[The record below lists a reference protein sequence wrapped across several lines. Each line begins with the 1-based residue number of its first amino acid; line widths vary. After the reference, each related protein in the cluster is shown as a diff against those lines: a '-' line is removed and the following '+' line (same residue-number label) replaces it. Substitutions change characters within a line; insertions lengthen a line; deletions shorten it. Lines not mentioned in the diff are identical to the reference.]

1 MNNRANNAFQSD
13 KAGDPRP
20 FGLYDPQNDRDSC
33 GIGFIADLDARP
45 AHSLVEKGVRILAS
59 LEHRCAIGADGKTS
73 DGAGLMLQLPDG
85 FFRKTVPFTLPPFG
99 EYAVG
104 QLFLP
109 TDPRDAE
116 TCLRLFRETAEREGC
131 RFLGDRDVPVDE
143 SCMGRLAAQSAPV
156 FKQVFVASSFAGES
170 DFVRRL
176 YVIRREVEKA
186 VNEVENRDMSQFYV
200 CSLSPRTIVYK
211 GLVAGSQLSAFY
223 RDLQDADFAV
233 AFCIAH
239 SRYSTNTLPT
249 WRMAQPFRY
258 VAHNGEINTLRGNVN
273 HIRAMEPAF
282 ACDAFGADIEKL
294 KPVVDETGSDTMIF
308 DNVLELLVSAG
319 RSVPHAMMMMVPEAF
334 GDKFVMSEDKRAF
347 YEYHAA
353 LMEPWD
359 GPAAMVFTDGKTYIG
374 GLLDR
379 NGLRPCRYTI
389 TKDGC
394 VIMASETGVID
405 IAPENVRQQGKLTPG
420 KMFLVDLRQHR
431 VVSDSEIKGKISR
444 QSPYRH
450 WVRDNRMQL
459 HNLYA
464 PQSDNA
470 IDAAKL
476 LKTQNEFG
484 YTDEELKLIVNPMAS
499 NAQEPVGSMGFDA
512 PLAVLSHRPQLLF
525 NYFKQQ
531 FAQVTNPPIDPLR
544 EELVM
549 SLMSFL
555 GREHN
560 LLTETAGHFRR
571 LKLSSPL
578 LDADSLAHLEHIAND
593 DVKSVRLSAVFEVK
607 HGGKGLKDALNR
619 LVADAEKAIE
629 SGADILILSDLGFDA
644 EHAPIPSLLAVS
656 GLHHALIRKGLR
668 HKAGI
673 VIETGEAREVIHFAQ
688 LIAFGANA
696 VCPVTALQTV
706 RVMAETAALEK
717 NKSPEEAV
725 SAYMTALK
733 KGLLKCFSRVGIS
746 TVRSFWG
753 SQVFEAVGLGKELIG
768 EYFTG
773 TSSAIGGIGLDDIAA
788 ESAAR
793 HARAFEIPE
802 EPLDV
807 GGFYRLQRGGEEHLW
822 TPQAAMK
829 LRKAVRENS
838 YALYK
843 EYSSMIDGREPLT
856 LRHLL
861 RFKDAAP
868 VDISEVEPVEN
879 IMKRF
884 VSAAMSMGSIN
895 RETHETIAIAMNRIG
910 GRSNSGEGGEDPYRF
925 HERPNGD
932 DLCSKIKQ
940 IASGRF
946 GVTTEYLVNAEELQ
960 IKLAQ
965 GAKPGEGGQ
974 LPAHK
979 VTEEIAR
986 IRHTVSG
993 VSLISPP
1000 PHHDIYS
1007 IEDLAQLIFD
1017 LKTVN
1022 PAAKVSCKLVAKA
1035 GVGTIAA
1042 GVAKAKAD
1050 IAIIAGYDGGT
1061 GASPMTAIRHAGLPW
1076 ELGLA
1081 ETQQALIANGLRD
1094 RIRIQTDGQL
1104 KTGRDLAVAALLGA
1118 EEYGFGTALLI
1129 ALGCCMD
1136 RRCHLDTC
1144 PMGLATQ
1151 NPELR
1156 ARFEGK
1162 PEHIIAFLRF
1172 IAQEMREYMAKL
1184 GFKTVDDM
1192 IGHAELLEMNPA
1204 YDTGKIAGIDFSKL
1218 LAVPAAGVVRHCVK
1232 PQEKEKEHFDE
1243 SLIPMIETTLK
1254 TGLKTT
1260 FALPVHNIN
1269 RAVGTRL
1276 SGEIVKRFGAK
1287 GLPDGS
1293 ITLDL
1298 TGSAGQSLGAFL
1310 AHGVTVRV
1318 NGDANDYVGKGLSGG
1333 RIIVRCPQN
1342 AGFSA
1347 RENVIIG
1354 NVALYGA
1361 TGGEAYF
1368 GGMAGERFAV
1378 RNSGATAVV
1387 EGVGDHCCEYMTG
1400 GTVVI
1405 LGSTGYNFAAGM
1417 SGGIAYVYDET
1428 EIFQT
1433 RCNLDSVDLENVWTK
1448 DDKEALRVLLEKH
1461 YQYTGSERAKE
1472 ILDNRENRF
1481 PLFVKVVPVEYRK
1494 VLDRMKRSEGR
1505 NAEAISATEEVYV

>member
-1 MNNRANNAFQSD
+1 MTNPAAVFFQRNA
-13 KAGDPRP
+13 AGDPCAL
-20 FGLYDPQNDRDSC
+20 GLYDPKNDHDSC
-33 GIGFIADLDARP
+33 GIGFIVNLDAKP
-45 AHSLVEKGVRILAS
+45 AHALVEKGVKILGN
-59 LEHRCAIGADGKTS
+59 LEHRCAIGADRKTS
-73 DGAGLMLQLPDG
+73 DGAGLMLQLPDA
-85 FFRKTVPFTLPPFG
+85 FFRKTLPFSLPRAG
-99 EYAVG
+99 EYAAG

-109 TDPRDAE
+109 RNKEDAE
-116 TCLRLFRETAEREGC
+116 LCLKIFRETAEKEGC
-131 RFLGDRDVPVDE
+131 RFLGKRNVETDDSRLGE
-143 SCMGRLAAQSAPV
+143 LAAKSVPV
-156 FKQVFVASSFAGES
+156 FKQVFVASHGTNETE
-170 DFVRRL
+170 FVRKL
-176 YVIRREVEKA
+176 YVIRHM
-186 VNEVENRDMSQFYV
+186 VENTVRSFKDRDLSQFYI

-211 GLVAGSQLSAFY
+211 GLVAGSQLSTFY
-223 RDLQDADFAV
+223 RDLQDPDFAV

-273 HIRAMEPAF
+273 HIRSVEPAL
-282 ACDAFGADIEKL
+282 ACDAFGADIEKI

-319 RSVPHAMMMMVPEAF
+319 RSVPHAMMMMIPEAF

-353 LMEPWD
+353 MMEPWD

-394 VIMASETGVID
+394 VIMASETGVVD
-405 IAPENVRQQGKLTPG
+405 VAPENVRQQGKLTPG

-464 PQSDNA
+464 PQQDNIVDSA
-470 IDAAKL
+470 ELSKI
-476 LKTQNEFG
+476 QNMFG
-484 YTDEELKLIVNPMAS
+484 YTDEELKLIINPMAS

-512 PLAVLSHRPQLLF
+512 PLAVLSKRPQLLF

-555 GREHN
+555 GRERN
-560 LLTETAGHFRR
+560 LLTETAEHFRR

-578 LDADSLAHLEHIAND
+578 LDRAALAHLEKIANN
-593 DVKSVRLSAVFEVK
+593 DVKSVRLTAVFPAAQ
-607 HGGKGLKDALNR
+607 GGKGLKAALDR
-619 LVADAEKAIE
+619 LSDEAEKAIAD
-629 SGADILILSDLGFDA
+629 GADILILSDLGFDRNN
-644 EHAPIPSLLAVS
+644 APIPSLLAVS

-668 HKAGI
+668 YKAGI
-673 VIETGEAREVIHFAQ
+673 VIETGEAREVIHFAL

-696 VCPVTALQTV
+696 VCPSVALQTV
-706 RVMAETAALEK
+706 RAMAENNMLEK
-717 NKSPEEAV
+717 SKTPEEAV
-725 SAYMTALK
+725 NAYMTALK

-753 SQVFEAVGLGKELIG
+753 SQVFEAVGLGFDVIDA
-768 EYFTG
+768 YFTG
-773 TSSAIGGIGLDDIAA
+773 TASAVGGIGLDEIAA

-793 HARAFEIPE
+793 HAKAFWTDQA
-802 EPLDV
+802 LDV
-807 GGFYRLQRGGEEHLW
+807 GGYYRLQKGGEEHLW

-829 LRKAVRENS
+829 LRKAVRENN
-838 YALYK
+838 YDLYK
-843 EYSSMIDGREPLT
+843 EYSTLIDNRDPLT

-861 RFKDAAP
+861 RFKPGKSVPLDQ
-868 VDISEVEPVEN
+868 VEPVEN

-910 GRSNSGEGGEDPYRF
+910 GRSNSGEGGEDPYRYRS
-925 HERPNGD
+925 RPDGD
-932 DLCSKIKQ
+932 NLCSKIKQ

-1007 IEDLAQLIFD
+1007 IEDLAQLIYD

-1022 PAAKVSCKLVAKA
+1022 PTAKVSCKLVAKA

-1042 GVAKAKAD
+1042 GVSKAKAD
-1050 IAIIAGYDGGT
+1050 VVIIAGYDGGT

-1094 RIRIQTDGQL
+1094 RIVVQTDGQL

-1136 RRCHLDTC
+1136 RKCHLDTC

-1162 PEHIIAFLRF
+1162 PEHIINFLRF
-1172 IAQEMREYMAKL
+1172 IAQELREYMALL
-1184 GFKTVDDM
+1184 GFKTVDEM
-1192 IGHAELLEMNPA
+1192 VGRVERLEFNPEIKAE
-1204 YDTGKIAGIDFSKL
+1204 KISKLDFSKL
-1218 LAVPAAGVVRHCVK
+1218 LAPLPADAVRRCVVR
-1232 PQEKEKEHFDE
+1232 QEKEKTHFDE
-1243 SLIPMIETTLK
+1243 ALLPMIENTLK

-1260 FALPVHNIN
+1260 LSS
-1269 RAVGTRL
+1269 AVRNTDRTVGAGL
-1276 SGEIVKRFGAK
+1276 SGEIVRRFGAQ
-1287 GLPDGS
+1287 GLPEDS
-1293 ITLDL
+1293 ITLEL

-1310 AHGVTVRV
+1310 APGVTIRI

-1333 RIIVRCPQN
+1333 RIIIRHPPGVDYRPQ
-1342 AGFSA
+1342 
-1347 RENVIIG
+1347 ENVIIG

-1368 GGMAGERFAV
+1368 CGVAGERFAV

-1405 LGSTGYNFAAGM
+1405 LGTAGYNFAAGM

-1433 RCNLDSVDLENVWTK
+1433 RCNLDSVDLENVWSK
-1448 DDKEALRVLLEKH
+1448 DDKEVLHALLEKH
-1461 YQYTGSERAKE
+1461 YLYTGSAHAKE
-1472 ILDNRENRF
+1472 ILDNWENRF
-1481 PLFVKVVPVEYRK
+1481 PLFVKVVPIEYRK